1 MYDEKSLSQRM
12 FDKVGEKIKILSQVL
27 CWLGIIFSIILSIG
41 MFIAASD
48 SYNNE
53 VAYMMLG
60 FIYLVVGPI
69 ASWLSSLFIYGF
81 GELISKT
88 SNLEKHFCSNAQVS
102 INNTQHQT
110 NDNFKSFKCAYCGEI
125 VFKGEPSCKKCG
137 QFLDWSKIQ

>member
-27 CWLGIIFSIILSIG
+27 CWLGIIFSIILSIS

-60 FIYLVVGPI
+60 FIYLILGPLI
-69 ASWLSSLFIYGF
+69 SWLSSLFTYGF

-88 SNLEKHFCSNAQVS
+88 SNLEKHFCSNTVGP
-102 INNTQHQT
+102 INNTESQT
-110 NDNFKSFKCAYCGEI
+110 TNTCKFRCNSCGEI
-125 VFKGEPSCKKCG
+125 VYKGEPSCKKCG
-137 QFLDWSKIQ
+137 QVFAWSKIQ